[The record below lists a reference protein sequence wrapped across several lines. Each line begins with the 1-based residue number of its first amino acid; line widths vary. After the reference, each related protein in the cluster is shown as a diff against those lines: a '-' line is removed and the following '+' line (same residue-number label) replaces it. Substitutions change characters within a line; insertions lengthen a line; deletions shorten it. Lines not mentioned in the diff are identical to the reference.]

1 MAVDAGLGS
10 AYPPRW
16 LGWAIV
22 ALGLLILYVP
32 TFYELAQWAWQQED
46 YAHGPVVLG
55 VVAWL
60 IWRQRR
66 NLIGADASNPAP
78 TLGIVLV
85 AVGLLAYVIGRSQ
98 TVILFELGALV
109 PILAGAVLAMSGAR
123 VLGSIGFPIFFVL
136 FAIPLPGIIID
147 TLTGPLK
154 GWVSA
159 ISTNILYAAGY
170 PVARDGVV
178 ITIGGYELLVADACS
193 GLNSMFSLSALGLL
207 LMYLMARKSVV
218 HNALVL
224 IAILPIAFFAN
235 IVRVVALTLITY
247 YFGDEA
253 GQSFLHQ
260 GAGIVA
266 LLFSLTGLLLWD
278 AWLAHALRRPWCA

>member
-1 MAVDAGLGS
+1 
-10 AYPPRW
+10 
-16 LGWAIV
+16 
-22 ALGLLILYVP
+22 
-32 TFYELAQWAWQQED
+32 
-46 YAHGPVVLG
+46 
-55 VVAWL
+55 
-60 IWRQRR
+60 
-66 NLIGADASNPAP
+66 
-78 TLGIVLV
+78 
-85 AVGLLAYVIGRSQ
+85 
-98 TVILFELGALV
+98 
-109 PILAGAVLAMSGAR
+109 VLAMSGAR